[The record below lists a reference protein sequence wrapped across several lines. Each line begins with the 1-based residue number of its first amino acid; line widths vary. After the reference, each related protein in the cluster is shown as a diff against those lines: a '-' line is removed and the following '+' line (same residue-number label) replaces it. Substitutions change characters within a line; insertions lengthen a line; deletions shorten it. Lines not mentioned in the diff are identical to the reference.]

1 MFCLKM
7 YVIHLFGLSEQLKSK
22 GMKVVS
28 MLQDVWPDNAVQS
41 GLIKEKSLLYK
52 YFEMWQ
58 QVVYKKSDK
67 MICISHDMKEFI
79 KLKGISEKKINVIY
93 NWGYSDETVDIPW
106 SENLFVKKYNLSRD
120 KFYAIYAGNIGRM
133 QNVELVIRAAE
144 KLKANA
150 NIRF

>member
-1 MFCLKM
+1 M
-7 YVIHLFGLSEQLKSK
+7 
-22 GMKVVS
+22 
-28 MLQDVWPDNAVQS
+28 QS

-106 SENLFVKKYNLSRD
+106 SENLFVKSIILAAINFMQYMQAILGECRMWNLLS
-120 KFYAIYAGNIGRM
+120 GR
-133 QNVELVIRAAE
+133 Q
-144 KLKANA
+144 KS
-150 NIRF
+150 

>member
-1 MFCLKM
+1 MFEDVC
-7 YVIHLFGLSEQLKSK
+7 YSSFWTVRAAKSK

-79 KLKGISEKKINVIY
+79 KLKGISEKKN
-93 NWGYSDETVDIPW
+93 
-106 SENLFVKKYNLSRD
+106 
-120 KFYAIYAGNIGRM
+120 
-133 QNVELVIRAAE
+133 
-144 KLKANA
+144 
-150 NIRF
+150 